1 MIVVNMSD
9 QEAKAVLSLGSK
21 IRRAQG
27 LQEVHVSAEDAPK
40 VREALKKPRKKER
53 TVSRSA
59 KKTANAVLNR
69 KINAQKSQSTL
80 ALSRGEKEVAIE
92 HLQAALDLTPENW
105 NSVKDSIQRRLV
117 KLA

>member
-27 LQEVHVSAEDAPK
+27 LQEVPESTATE
-40 VREALKKPRKKER
+40 KPRKVSKKQR
-53 TVSRSA
+53 TVSKSA
-59 KKTANAVLNR
+59 KKSANAILNR

-80 ALSRGEKEVAIE
+80 ALSRGEKENAIE
-92 HLQAALDLTPENW
+92 HLQAALDLTPANW
-105 NSVKDSIQRRLV
+105 NSVRDSIQRRLV